1 MYEEVMKIVDAGSY
15 ELVDLL
21 HRIDVLYADAKL
33 SDDEREQLVGAAR
46 EHANPEASMAPV
58 MQRVEALEVSV
69 RALESRIAA
78 LEGGEGGDE
87 PEPTEE
93 YPDYVQPTGAHDAYN
108 TGDKI
113 TWDGKRYTCT
123 MDGCVWNPDAYP
135 AAWEYVGYAPSD
147 EMDVDKQD

>member
-1 MYEEVMKIVDAGSY
+1 MYQDVMNVINSGNF

-33 SDDEREQLVGAAR
+33 TDDERGQLVDAAR

-69 RALESRIAA
+69 RALESRVSA
-78 LEGGEGGDE
+78 LEVGEGGDE

-108 TGDKI
+108 TGDKV
-113 TWDGKRYTCT
+113 TWKGKRYTCK
-123 MDGCVWNPDAYP
+123 MDGCVWDPDAYP
-135 AAWEYVGYAPSD
+135 AGWEYVGDAPSED
-147 EMDVDKQD
+147 QGVA